1 MSYSRDLDEYN
12 ESELLRELQR
22 RNDLRRDGNC
32 DYCKRHRI
40 ITKDAPC
47 RFPNRHKGETA

>member
-1 MSYSRDLDEYN
+1 MSYSRDLDEYA

-22 RNDLRRDGNC
+22 RNDLRREGSC
-32 DYCKRHRI
+32 DYCKRHMI
-40 ITKDAPC
+40 LTKDAPC